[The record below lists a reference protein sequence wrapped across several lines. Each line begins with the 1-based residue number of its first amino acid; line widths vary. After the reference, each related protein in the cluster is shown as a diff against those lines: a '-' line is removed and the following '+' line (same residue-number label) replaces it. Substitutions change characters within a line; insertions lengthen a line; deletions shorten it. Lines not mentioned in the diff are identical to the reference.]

1 MIDKW
6 MEELTAKE
14 KPLSELE
21 QRRILNRVMEQVDNE
36 QKSMD
41 CGERSVVSTAKPRP
55 PRRWK
60 RSAAVACVAVMV
72 LSVGAFGAT
81 VMDGGLADLLGGND
95 RGKEIVSEMGTTF
108 TDQSQSIDG
117 YTVTLKQMIHDRNGC
132 YVLFDVS
139 QDDDAALEPGYY
151 YFRDSKVGLPD
162 ITRSG
167 WFLDQPEEHDGQSD
181 TVTMVL
187 HYDTSEELAGK
198 MLKLT
203 LKDLCKY
210 DEEGELIMLGEGTWI
225 FEIPMGREDHTQTF
239 RLDQEVTFL
248 RGDTEK
254 TITVET
260 VYLSPMSVVMETSDN
275 YHSTD
280 MREIRLVLT
289 DGSEVEFRSGGYG
302 SGGPQL
308 FGSSTQVDFLF
319 QKVIDPKDIKE
330 IWFNGTKLGI

>member
-6 MEELTAKE
+6 MDELTAKE
-14 KPLSELE
+14 EPLSELE
-21 QRRILNRVMEQVDNE
+21 QRRILNRVMEQVE
-36 QKSMD
+36 QERKSM
-41 CGERSVVSTAKPRP
+41 ERDERTVVSTAKPRP

-60 RSAAVACVAVMV
+60 RSAAVACVVVMA
-72 LSVGAFGAT
+72 LSAGAFGAT
-81 VMDGGLADLLGGND
+81 VMDGGLAELLGGND
-95 RGKEIVSEMGTTF
+95 RGKEIVSDMGTIF
-108 TDQSQSIDG
+108 EDQSQSIDG
-117 YTVTLKQMIHDRNGC
+117 YTVTLRQMIHDRNGC

-167 WFLDQPEEHDGQSD
+167 WFMDQPEEHDGQSD

-187 HYDTSEELAGK
+187 HYDSSEKLSGK
-198 MLKLT
+198 TLKLT
-203 LKDLCKY
+203 LKDFAKY
-210 DEEGELIMLGEGTWI
+210 DEEGELITLGEGSWI
-225 FEIPMGREDHTQTF
+225 FEIPVGREDNTQTF

-254 TITVET
+254 TITVKT

-275 YHSTD
+275 YQSTD
-280 MREIRLVLT
+280 MREIRLLLA

-308 FGSSTQVDFLF
+308 FGSNTQVDALF

-330 IWFNGTKLGI
+330 IWFNGTKLEI